1 MRILLTSRRGFL
13 AMLVSLLTIVAASL
27 HRYVRGR
34 NPLVGDWKIL
44 EYVCDGKRVA
54 TETMDVA
61 ISITA
66 SAVTTRI
73 RMQGHPD
80 HIEVHKYSTRPSIQE
95 IDMDASNGGA
105 FLGVYA
111 QHTDGLILAWDTI
124 GEGRPRNVDDTPR
137 FGLNRMVLMRH
148 DTLTRRTT

>member
-1 MRILLTSRRGFL
+1 MSSILLL
-13 AMLVSLLTIVAASL
+13 AATDRPGNRCVGALEQELTDANAVAERL
-27 HRYVRGR
+27 TRECNV
-34 NPLVGDWKIL
+34 D
-44 EYVCDGKRVA
+44 
-54 TETMDVA
+54 
-61 ISITA
+61 ITLCL
-66 SAVTTRI
+66 
-73 RMQGHPD
+73 PD
-80 HIEVHKYSTRPSIQE
+80 TNDIAQVHKYSTRPSIQE

-148 DTLTRRTT
+148 DTPTRRST